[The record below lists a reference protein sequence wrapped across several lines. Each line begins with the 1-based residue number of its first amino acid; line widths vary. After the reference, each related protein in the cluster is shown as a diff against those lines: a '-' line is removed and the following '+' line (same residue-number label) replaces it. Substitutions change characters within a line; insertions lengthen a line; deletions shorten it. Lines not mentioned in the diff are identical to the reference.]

1 MKKKQYTKPEIKK
14 SDLDYT
20 ISLQMQSQPDNPIRS
35 DGSKSSPAQSDP
47 FASPFS
53 DKPFN

>member
-35 DGSKSSPAQSDP
+35 DGSKSSPDQSDP
-47 FASPFS
+47 FTSPFN